1 MWNQNENMID
11 RIIRGVIG
19 VALLAGAIFALV
31 GIWQWVVGLIGV
43 ILLATGITGICPGYK
58 VLGIRTGG
66 TDSSH

>member
-19 VALLAGAIFALV
+19 IALLAGAIFGLV

-43 ILLATGITGICPGYK
+43 ILLATAITGICPGYK

>member
-1 MWNQNENMID
+1 MWNQNENMTD

-19 VALLAGAIFALV
+19 VVLLGGAIVGLA
-31 GIWQWVVGLIGV
+31 GIWQWIVGLIGL

-66 TDSSH
+66 EGSSK

>member
-11 RIIRGVIG
+11 RSIRGIIG
-19 VALLAGAIFALV
+19 IALLIGAFIGLAGV
-31 GIWQWVVGLIGV
+31 WQWVVGIIGV

-66 TDSSH
+66 EDSRQ